1 MKIDVSKMTRNLAYE
16 SDGTEELSPDEV
28 NEEPLQLSQDED
40 ADIVEKGN
48 PESPETEEETEAED
62 TEDDS
67 QPEEDEDEPEEDDDA
82 ESETEVEKT
91 VKAEDRTL
99 PYKVGNQQKVF
110 TLDDGDV
117 LSDNTRKFI
126 TQLLAKE
133 GLEIKTQQA
142 VEAAKRIEQQL
153 AVEQTR
159 ARLAEERYEDIKPFE
174 PVLAMLQKNPNMLA
188 ELEKA
193 WADPLRQHG
202 WTGPIKHDAE
212 KARLERENRSLA
224 QRQWKAESDK
234 FYYDLGA
241 EMRAKYGHT
250 PEDMME
256 IAKYME
262 SQGMGIALPGVPME
276 QQGPVIKNMVEL
288 SRKALIADGVIK
300 NPQVDKANT
309 EKAAVEKKLVQAR
322 QIQALKNPGVGG
334 SANVAAGSKSKSSSW
349 KSVPESDV
357 NEIMRRRGMEAF
369 NKSKRKG

>member
-16 SDGTEELSPDEV
+16 SDGSEELSPDEV

-48 PESPETEEETEAED
+48 PDTPETEEETEAED

-67 QPEEDEDEPEEDDDA
+67 QPEEDEIEIEDEDEADV
-82 ESETEVEKT
+82 ETEVEKT

-99 PYKVGNQQKVF
+99 PYKVGNQQKSF

-133 GLEIKTQQA
+133 GLEVKTQQA
-142 VEAAKRIEQQL
+142 VEANKRLEQQL
-153 AVEQTR
+153 VIEQTR
-159 ARLAEERYEDIKPFE
+159 ARLAEEKYEDIKPFE
-174 PVLAMLQKNPNMLA
+174 PVLTMLQKNPKLLT
-188 ELEKA
+188 EIETV
-193 WADPLRQHG
+193 WADPLRQSG

-224 QRQWKAESDK
+224 QKQWGIEASTFYHDLEREIQTQYGYTVEDTDKIAE
-234 FYYDLGA
+234 
-241 EMRAKYGHT
+241 
-250 PEDMME
+250 
-256 IAKYME
+256 YMKT
-262 SQGMGIALPGVPME
+262 QGMGLAIPGVPMT
-276 QQGPVIKNMVEL
+276 QQGPIIKSIVEMA
-288 SRKALIADGVIK
+288 RKALIADGVLK
-300 NPQVDKANT
+300 NPQVDKATT

-334 SANVAAGSKSKSSSW
+334 SASVAAGSKTGKSSW

-369 NKSKRKG
+369 NKGKRKG